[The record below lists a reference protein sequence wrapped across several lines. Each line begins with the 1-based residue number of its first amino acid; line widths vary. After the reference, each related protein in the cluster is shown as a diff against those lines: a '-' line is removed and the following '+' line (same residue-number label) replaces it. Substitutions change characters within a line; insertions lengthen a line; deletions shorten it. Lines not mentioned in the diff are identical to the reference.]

1 MTEADTKTQESNGA
15 AATESG
21 DVSSEVLR
29 QLDYYFGDFNLP
41 KDKFLKNAIE
51 EAKEGWISLDVMLKF
66 QRLAKLTTDKDL
78 IIKAAKNSKILET
91 NEEKFEIRRNP
102 SLPLPEW
109 NDDTKKANIPRTVY
123 CKGFEKEKTTID
135 DLLKFFHEY
144 DGVVNVV
151 RRTWGKDNE
160 RFFKGSTFVTFK
172 DKESAQK
179 FLDLDEVK
187 SPQGEVL
194 IRRWQQ
200 DYFDEKNKEYE
211 EKSKARQDKKKQNK
225 QAKEA
230 LEAKDEGGAAK
241 EASAAAAS
249 EQDLPKGAILVL
261 KGFKNTDTKRE
272 DIKES
277 LKAGFEVKPE
287 DIAFVY
293 FNKGESEAKLRFSV
307 EDAAKQVS
315 KKISES
321 LKEGEKFKIKEDE
334 LEVKCLEGD
343 EEAEFLKKCKADIA
357 QQKDKAR
364 RGHKR
369 HSGRPGGFRGGNPKR
384 QRR

>member
-1 MTEADTKTQESNGA
+1 MTEADAKAQNGNGA
-15 AATESG
+15 AAKETG
-21 DVSSEVLR
+21 DVSSEILR

-51 EAKEGWISLDVMLKF
+51 EAKDGWVSLDVMLKF
-66 QRLAKLTTDKDL
+66 QRLANLSTDKDV
-78 IIKAAKNSKILET
+78 IIKAAKNSKIVET
-91 NEEKFEIRRNP
+91 NEEKQEIRRNP

-109 NDDTKKANIPRTVY
+109 NEETKKANIPKTVY
-123 CKGFEKEKTTID
+123 AKGFEKEKTTID
-135 DLLKFFHEY
+135 DLLKFFNQYE
-144 DGVVNVV
+144 GVVNVV

-179 FLDLDEVK
+179 FLDIEEVK
-187 SPQGEVL
+187 SPQGEVVT
-194 IRRWQQ
+194 RMWQQ
-200 DYFDEKNKEYE
+200 DYFDMKDKEHQ
-211 EKSKARQDKKKQNK
+211 EKSKNRQEKKKQNK

-230 LEAKDEGGAAK
+230 LEATEEGGGEAK
-241 EASAAAAS
+241 EAAS
-249 EQDLPKGAILVL
+249 GEQDLPKGAILVL
-261 KGFKNTDTKRE
+261 KGFKNADTKRE

-287 DIAFVY
+287 EIAFVY

-307 EDAAKQVS
+307 EDGAAKVS
-315 KKISES
+315 KKIAES
-321 LKEGEKFKIKEDE
+321 LKGEDKFKIKGDE
-334 LEVKCLEGD
+334 LEVTALEGD
-343 EEAEFLKKCKADIA
+343 EEVEFLKKCKADIA

-369 HSGRPGGFRGGNPKR
+369 HSGRPGFRGGNPKR